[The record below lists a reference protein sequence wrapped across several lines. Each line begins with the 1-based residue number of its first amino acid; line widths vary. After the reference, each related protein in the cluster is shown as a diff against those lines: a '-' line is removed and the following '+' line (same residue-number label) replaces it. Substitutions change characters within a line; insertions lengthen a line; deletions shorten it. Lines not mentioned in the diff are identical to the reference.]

1 MRRFYSARLGLL
13 VLLPLRLPPQ
23 RLDWH
28 HYPFRRRQHYYWHH
42 HCWHH
47 HCWHWHH
54 FWHHHCWLRP
64 ATPVG
69 GPFVTL
75 GTASIGITTPSD
87 ATDIFASLPPPYWR
101 HQHRTLISA
110 PRLLTRYRRH
120 RLDPYVASAPKV
132 PHPTD
137 APPSSLPQ
145 WIRQARRF
153 CSAHLGLHV
162 LPPPRLFPCSTWY
175 HQPYRRRRLQHPLD
189 PVHRSLP
196 FPKLALWSPK
206 FPRGS
211 PASCS
216 GSVANRCVKPLK
228 YLDTLSSEILAPLLA
243 RATPIWHLANTHT
256 HTHLANTHTHLVN
269 THTHLVNT
277 HTHLVNR
284 SSA

>member
-1 MRRFYSARLGLL
+1 MDSTHQSFL
-13 VLLPLRLPPQ
+13 
-23 RLDWH
+23 
-28 HYPFRRRQHYYWHH
+28 FRTPRAT
-42 HCWHH
+42 
-47 HCWHWHH
+47 
-54 FWHHHCWLRP
+54 RP
-64 ATPVG
+64 AAPVG
-69 GPFVTL
+69 DPYVTL
-75 GTASIGITTPSD
+75 GTASIGSAAIGITTSSD

-110 PRLLTRYRRH
+110 PRLLTRYRHH
-120 RLDPYVASAPKV
+120 RLAPYVASAPKV

-145 WIRQARRF
+145 WIRQMRRF

-228 YLDTLSSEILAPLLA
+228 YLGALSSEI
-243 RATPIWHLANTHT
+243 
-256 HTHLANTHTHLVN
+256 
-269 THTHLVNT
+269 
-277 HTHLVNR
+277 
-284 SSA
+284 